1 MTLTRRAFSLALALC
16 AAPALAE
23 DVPAPGDA
31 EAGRDLYRVYCSTCH
46 GDKADGTGP
55 TSDILTV
62 PPSNLTRL
70 AAAEGGTF
78 PTARV
83 VMRIDGRDEVVAH
96 GLPMPI
102 FGPFFEG
109 DDTALKAP
117 NGQPILTSR
126 PIADLLAY
134 IMSIQV
140 D

>member
-1 MTLTRRAFSLALALC
+1 MTLTRSAFSLALALC

-23 DVPAPGDA
+23 DVPVPGDA

-55 TSDILTV
+55 TADILTV

-134 IMSIQV
+134 LKSIQV